1 MAKLWIT
8 ELPKANGAWVVTPL
22 EITELTDLAEDAQ
35 TAQDKTAADK
45 GSMTLNAKAREAF
58 TALAR
63 AMRALHKRK
72 FFSPPMED
80 SDWRRLGLPPRDTIR
95 TPIPNPTGQAVAE
108 VSYPGVHM
116 LQLKLKPLTGTL
128 INPRADHG
136 YRIYHGIMPTGGA
149 SAEEAAGAMRYLSKA
164 AVTGE
169 ELPHSQFSRRR
180 RVVMEFS
187 AADSGKTVFF
197 SIRFENAKG
206 DKGPWGPVFSAVI
219 P

>member
-1 MAKLWIT
+1 
-8 ELPKANGAWVVTPL
+8 
-22 EITELTDLAEDAQ
+22 
-35 TAQDKTAADK
+35 
-45 GSMTLNAKAREAF
+45 
-58 TALAR
+58 
-63 AMRALHKRK
+63 MRLLHARK

-95 TPIPNPTGQAVAE
+95 TPVPFPTGQADAE
-108 VSYPGVHM
+108 VTYPGVHM
-116 LQLKLKPLTGTL
+116 LQLRLKPITGTL
-128 INPRADHG
+128 LNARADHG
-136 YRIYHGIMPTGGA
+136 YRIYHGIMSTGGA
-149 SAEEAAGAMRYLSKA
+149 SAEEAAGEMRYLTKA

-169 ELPHSQFSRRR
+169 ELLHSQLSRRR

-187 AADSGKTVFF
+187 AADSGRTVFF